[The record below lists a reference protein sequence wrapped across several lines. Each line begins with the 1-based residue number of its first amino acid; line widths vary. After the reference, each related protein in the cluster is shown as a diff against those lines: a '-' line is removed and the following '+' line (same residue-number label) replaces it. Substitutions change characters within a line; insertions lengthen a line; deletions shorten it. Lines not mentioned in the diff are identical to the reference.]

1 MIVNNVIYELMKSL
15 ALKSIGTGDKIT
27 LQQCNDLSL
36 DYEAVI
42 SLYSQMLTRIWKIE
56 GTKKLDDSIITNI
69 INRVNHNNERLIN
82 ISKEF
87 NFGSYK
93 LAKLY
98 GENLYGKNFINTFLK
113 NQFIVLDEIIR
124 DDILLCIETDPNCSV
139 ECNLSRECIG
149 REYEELLIKKLTE
162 KKMCFETEA
171 ELRSKGKPKTPDILF
186 LIPVAT
192 YTKLNK
198 EPVIINWIDSKAMF
212 ADENTLSENID
223 QFKGYNNRYGRGMVI
238 YWHGFAESILD
249 LVADDDMVVITDTLP
264 EHFIL
269 PNSPTKY
276 Q

>member
-1 MIVNNVIYELMKSL
+1 
-15 ALKSIGTGDKIT
+15 
-27 LQQCNDLSL
+27 
-36 DYEAVI
+36 
-42 SLYSQMLTRIWKIE
+42 MLTRIWKIE

-113 NQFIVLDEIIR
+113 NPFIVSDEIIR

-139 ECNLSRECIG
+139 ECNLLRECIG

-162 KKMCFETEA
+162 KQMCFETEA

-192 YTKLNK
+192 YTKLHK
-198 EPVIINWIDSKAMF
+198 DPVIINWIDSKAMF
-212 ADENTLSENID
+212 ADENTLRENLD
-223 QFKGYNNRYGRGMVI
+223 QFKGYKNRYGRGMVI
-238 YWHGFAESILD
+238 YWHGFTESMLD
-249 LVADDDMVVITDTLP
+249 IIVDEDMLVITDTLP
-264 EHFIL
+264 ELISNFDGIV
-269 PNSPTKY
+269 NDK
-276 Q
+276 